1 MMRDTRQ
8 LSGHP
13 CNPPIEVHVILSAA
27 SAKRSEALA
36 KSKDPYHN
44 DGTSMSEGV
53 LAPRRDSLRQNSHP
67 LPHRLQHLQRPLQ
80 LILRMRSRHDRANT
94 RFAFGHS
101 RKRDPGT
108 KHPFFK

>member
-13 CNPPIEVHVILSAA
+13 CNPPIEVNVILSAA

-53 LAPRRDSLRQNSHP
+53 LAPRPIAYDKIPIRFPTAFNNSNADCSSSFVCVADVLRDSDS
-67 LPHRLQHLQRPLQ
+67 
-80 LILRMRSRHDRANT
+80 DGGDA
-94 RFAFGHS
+94 
-101 RKRDPGT
+101 
-108 KHPFFK
+108 